1 MEIEDI
7 RQKLLRLH
15 EDIHSLEKEQMS
27 LSEELDAITKEI
39 DDNIEGTAI
48 LTTSSAHLITLII
61 LTLMLWT
68 LQQVTRC
75 LSIPC
80 QLRSRINRLRRLCYP
95 NARKSC
101 LGFVRKQ
108 TRRGVGKKQR

>member
-39 DDNIEGTAI
+39 DDNVEVTAI
-48 LTTSSAHLITLII
+48 LTTSSAHSASLIT
-61 LTLMLWT
+61 LTLMLWI
-68 LQQVTRC
+68 L
-75 LSIPC
+75 
-80 QLRSRINRLRRLCYP
+80 
-95 NARKSC
+95 
-101 LGFVRKQ
+101 
-108 TRRGVGKKQR
+108 